1 MRLAPGAL
9 ASLSQLTS
17 LHLADLDWRTVDREL
32 VQWAG
37 LQTLDLAYN
46 PLECDCHL
54 AWLREVIRVR
64 TNTLIDLILPQS
76 QFIRIYKKCTN
87 LDIL

>member
-1 MRLAPGAL
+1 MCTHVHRITGFCHQVRLAPGAL

-64 TNTLIDLILPQS
+64 TER
-76 QFIRIYKKCTN
+76 F
-87 LDIL
+87 